1 MNKIIKLII
10 LNIRYIL
17 SHMEATKKPSTIF
30 ARSKTN
36 KNAQYSAIEQQTG
49 TALQEIVAQLEGD
62 NKRFGS
68 FLEIAK
74 VVEIPNGK
82 EKPIALVYLS
92 HKSHKVLL
100 TPLYK
105 KLVTELE
112 KKLKTTVLLIAGR
125 NILSRWVKKNRTQ
138 KRPFSRTLSSVQENL
153 LTELLLPGVII
164 SDRVRV
170 RLDGSQVRK
179 LTVDKTEQHFLEER
193 TAAIKTAFKKLT
205 TRDVEIEFEK

>member
-1 MNKIIKLII
+1 L
-10 LNIRYIL
+10 R
-17 SHMEATKKPSTIF
+17 
-30 ARSKTN
+30 
-36 KNAQYSAIEQQTG
+36 
-49 TALQEIVAQLEGD
+49 
-62 NKRFGS
+62 
-68 FLEIAK
+68 
-74 VVEIPNGK
+74 
-82 EKPIALVYLS
+82 
-92 HKSHKVLL
+92 
-100 TPLYK
+100 
-105 KLVTELE
+105 

>member
-1 MNKIIKLII
+1 
-10 LNIRYIL
+10 
-17 SHMEATKKPSTIF
+17 MEATKKPSTIF

-100 TPLYK
+100 TLLYK